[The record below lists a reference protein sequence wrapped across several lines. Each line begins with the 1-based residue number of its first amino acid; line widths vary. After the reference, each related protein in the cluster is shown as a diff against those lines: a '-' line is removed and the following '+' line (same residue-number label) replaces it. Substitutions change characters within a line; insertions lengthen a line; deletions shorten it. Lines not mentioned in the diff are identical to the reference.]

1 MKKLIFK
8 IETICLVALLLIST
22 GCKKLDEQVYNSK
35 VIKDGSNGSTA
46 DLAGVYSQLNG
57 QANQANTY
65 ALQEHPTDEMMGP
78 TRGTDWGDFGTW
90 RKLHTHS
97 WDQFHNQISD
107 TWDELNTGVYRAT
120 QVIDAAGVT
129 PQIKAEASFLRA
141 YFMFQVVDLFGQA
154 PFRDPAAA
162 SDVNPIVYT
171 RSEAT
176 DFIIKDLEFAEANL
190 GPAANLGQ
198 ASKAAAEALLAKV
211 YLNKAVYTA
220 TTVGGPFTFAAADMN
235 NVITYANKIIASGN
249 YQLATPGKYF
259 TNFSWDNSTLSHEI
273 IFGMVNTSTNAPAN
287 THNRWR
293 MTMHYNQTPSSWN
306 GFTTLADFY
315 NSFEATDERRGGS
328 YPGMTDLNGLTTGF
342 LVGQQYGA
350 AGVALKQRG
359 GLPLIFTPNVDLNY
373 STEAQGIR
381 VIKYLPHPAADGSVN
396 DDNATNAYVLFRYS
410 DVLLM
415 KAEAILRGGTDP
427 SGQIPLTIVN
437 SIRTDRGAS
446 VLATVDAA
454 AILAERG
461 RELYWEGWRRN
472 DQIRFGTFNNPVDQR
487 PTKSDA
493 FRTVYPIPQ
502 RAVDSNPS
510 LKQNAGY

>member
-1 MKKLIFK
+1 MKKLSLNIGTLC
-8 IETICLVALLLIST
+8 ITGLLLFAT
-22 GCKKLDEQVYNSK
+22 GCTKLNEQVYDSK
-35 VIKDGSNGSTA
+35 VIRSGSNGSTS
-46 DLAGVYSQLNG
+46 DLAGVYSQLHG
-57 QANQANTY
+57 QTNQANTY

-97 WDQFHNQISD
+97 WDQFHQQISD

-120 QVIDAAGVT
+120 QVINAPGVT
-129 PQIKAEASFLRA
+129 AQIKAEASFLRA

-162 SDVNPIVYT
+162 SDSNPIVYT
-171 RSEAT
+171 RSAAT

-190 GPAANLGQ
+190 GPAANAGQ
-198 ASKAAAEALLAKV
+198 ASVSAADALLMKM
-211 YLNKAVYTA
+211 YLNKAVYKA
-220 TTVGGPFTFAAADMN
+220 TTVGGPFTFDAADMTK
-235 NVITYANKIIASGN
+235 VIGYANKITAAGF
-249 YQLATPGKYF
+249 QLNGSGKYF
-259 TNFSWDNSTLSHEI
+259 QNFSWDNAILSKEI
-273 IFGMVNTSTNAPAN
+273 IFGMINTTSNAPAN

-315 NSFEATDERRGGS
+315 NSFEPTDERIGGN
-328 YPGMTDLNGLTTGF
+328 YPGMTDLNGLKTGF
-342 LVGQQYGA
+342 LVGQQYGHG
-350 AGVALKQRG
+350 GVALKQRG
-359 GLPLIFTPNVDLNY
+359 GQPLIFTPHVDLNF

-396 DDNATNAYVLFRYS
+396 DDNAPNTYVIFRYG

-415 KAEAILRGGTDP
+415 KAEAIMRGGTDTQ
-427 SGQIPLTIVN
+427 GQTALQIVN
-437 SIRTDRGAS
+437 NLRTTRGAS
-446 VLATVDAA
+446 ALATVDAPA
-454 AILAERG
+454 MLAERG

-487 PTKSDA
+487 PTKSAA
-493 FRTVYPIPQ
+493 FRTIYSIPQ
-502 RAVDSNPS
+502 RAVDSNPN